1 MMKRVF
7 KWKLKKSLET
17 GSNYVAR
24 SGFQLAI
31 LLYAR
36 AVSMGRSHLKQEI

>member
-1 MMKRVF
+1 MKHVF

-24 SGFQLAI
+24 SGFQLVI
-31 LLYAR
+31 LLYPR
-36 AVSMGRSHLKQEI
+36 TVSLGQSHLKQAI

>member
-1 MMKRVF
+1 MWNGMMKRVF

-17 GSNYVAR
+17 GSNCVAWP
-24 SGFQLAI
+24 GFQLVI

-36 AVSMGRSHLKQEI
+36 AVSIG